1 MVKNVDNSNVKSL
14 SKKSP
19 IGYILEVDVEH
30 PDELHVLHKKLT
42 IPYTYCQIIVKDC
55 RRI

>member
-1 MVKNVDNSNVKSL
+1 MVKNVDNSNVNSL

-42 IPYTYCQIIVKDC
+42 IPYTFCQIIVKDC